1 MSLLPGVT
9 RIAVLHANALGDFLF
24 TLPALESLRAAYPGA
39 ELVLLGAPWHREAL
53 EGRPGP
59 IDRVMVVPAL
69 PGLREPVQDEP
80 APAPELPGFARRARA
95 EGFDLAVQLHG
106 GGRHSNPVVAALG
119 ARLTAGQR
127 AADAPPLDR
136 TVPYIY
142 YQPEVF
148 RHLETV
154 GLVGAGPVTYR
165 PCFAL
170 DPADHG
176 EAASVAKA
184 APDAKRA
191 ALHPGASDTRRR
203 WPARHFA
210 AVGDALALAGAEVV
224 VTGTPPER
232 HLVEEVCAAMDAVAR
247 PLVGVL
253 SIRGLAALLAGCVV
267 VVANDTGPLHLAAA
281 VGTPTVG
288 LFWIGNMINGARVDR
303 ARHRPIISWTVHC
316 PRCGVDCTR
325 DIYPHRGGPPPCS
338 HRDTFVADI
347 PVAEVVDEALDLIR

>member
-1 MSLLPGVT
+1 
-9 RIAVLHANALGDFLF
+9 
-24 TLPALESLRAAYPGA
+24 
-39 ELVLLGAPWHREAL
+39 
-53 EGRPGP
+53 
-59 IDRVMVVPAL
+59 
-69 PGLREPVQDEP
+69 
-80 APAPELPGFARRARA
+80 
-95 EGFDLAVQLHG
+95 
-106 GGRHSNPVVAALG
+106 
-119 ARLTAGQR
+119 
-127 AADAPPLDR
+127 
-136 TVPYIY
+136 
-142 YQPEVF
+142 
-148 RHLETV
+148 
-154 GLVGAGPVTYR
+154 
-165 PCFAL
+165 
-170 DPADHG
+170 
-176 EAASVAKA
+176 
-184 APDAKRA
+184 
-191 ALHPGASDTRRR
+191 
-203 WPARHFA
+203 
-210 AVGDALALAGAEVV
+210 VGDALASAGAEVV